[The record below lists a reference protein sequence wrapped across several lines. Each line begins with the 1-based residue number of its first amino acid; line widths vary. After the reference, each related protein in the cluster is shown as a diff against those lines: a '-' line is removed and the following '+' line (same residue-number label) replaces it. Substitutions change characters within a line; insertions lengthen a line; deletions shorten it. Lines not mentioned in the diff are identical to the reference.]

1 MIQPSKKTYVNNY
14 AALMVLLA
22 LTAGLSFIDL
32 GIFNTVAALLIP
44 FTKMVLIILFF
55 MHVRYS
61 SRMIWIA
68 SVAGFF
74 WLAILLVM
82 AMSDYLSRGW

>member
-1 MIQPSKKTYVNNY
+1 MIEPPKKTYLYNY
-14 AALMVLLA
+14 VALMFLLA
-22 LTAGLSFIDL
+22 LTAGLSFVDL
-32 GIFNTVAALLIP
+32 GAANTIAALLIA

-61 SRMIWIA
+61 ARLVWIA

-74 WLAILLVM
+74 WLAILLIL